1 MTYESLP
8 LVSIVI
14 NNYNYA
20 SFVTQAI
27 ESAFAQ
33 TYSNIEVIVV
43 DDGSTDRSW
52 SIINSYADKLIAIT
66 KENGGQSS
74 AINAG
79 FAASKGEIICLLDSD
94 DIFLPEKVA
103 EVVKSFT
110 DLDIGWC
117 FHPLRYTKYIDQSAE
132 EFIANYPLPPADKPL
147 SKIDFRSEIIQQ
159 AKHPNWG
166 PATSALCFRRLLLE
180 RILPMPEVIR
190 TGSDNYLRY
199 AAVFL
204 SLGCFINKPLSSL
217 RIHGSNNYSLRSDK
231 VHQKAQVLIHTG
243 YHLRL
248 KYPEL
253 KHFANKLFSRA
264 IGQKWLVGANKVGNE
279 KIIEEY
285 FANTNRQETLI
296 IYLRAMYRYGN
307 AIKQRELTKVK
318 KFIIGFL
325 PSK

>member
-199 AAVFL
+199 AAVF
-204 SLGCFINKPLSSL
+204 FKF
-217 RIHGSNNYSLRSDK
+217 
-231 VHQKAQVLIHTG
+231 
-243 YHLRL
+243 RL
-248 KYPEL
+248 FYK
-253 KHFANKLFSRA
+253 
-264 IGQKWLVGANKVGNE
+264 
-279 KIIEEY
+279 
-285 FANTNRQETLI
+285 
-296 IYLRAMYRYGN
+296 
-307 AIKQRELTKVK
+307 
-318 KFIIGFL
+318 
-325 PSK
+325 